1 MLLKNLCI
9 NYFPL
14 ATKVPARVRILLF
27 SFFKM
32 ISFIIL
38 LKLLFSVGSL
48 FINELELAVS
58 QFYPSTSGGRWIMS
72 TTFWELGTLNFV
84 CNWRQPQRFALLV
97 GGVWN
102 FSPANS
108 RVSGDDHNPRLSSGT
123 VPLWGLRLSSGT
135 VALWRAATILT
146 SQELEFLGGKTDTAD
161 LWS

>member
-58 QFYPSTSGGRWIMS
+58 QFYPSTSGGMY
-72 TTFWELGTLNFV
+72 
-84 CNWRQPQRFALLV
+84 
-97 GGVWN
+97 GGSCPPPSEN
-102 FSPANS
+102 
-108 RVSGDDHNPRLSSGT
+108 
-123 VPLWGLRLSSGT
+123 WGL
-135 VALWRAATILT
+135 LT
-146 SQELEFLGGKTDTAD
+146 SSAIDDNPNGSPSLSEEFGIFRLPTPEFQAMITTLDFHPEPFLSEALD
-161 LWS
+161 FPPEPLLSEEQRRF